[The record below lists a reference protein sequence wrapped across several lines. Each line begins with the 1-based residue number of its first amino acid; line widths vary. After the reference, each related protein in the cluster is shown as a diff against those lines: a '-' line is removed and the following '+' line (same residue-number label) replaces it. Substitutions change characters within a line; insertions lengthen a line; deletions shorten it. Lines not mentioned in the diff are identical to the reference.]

1 MIYIYASV
9 FSKSF
14 SLTRS
19 LIHSLLSRITEKALE
34 RDKFMSPEEAKDFGL
49 IDRVL
54 SHPPP
59 TEQTPSTDD
68 KVDS

>member
-1 MIYIYASV
+1 MISSSV

-14 SLTRS
+14 SFTRS
-19 LIHSLLSRITEKALE
+19 FILFFLLRTSEKGLE

-59 TEQTPSTDD
+59 TEQAPPTDD
-68 KVDS
+68 TAAS